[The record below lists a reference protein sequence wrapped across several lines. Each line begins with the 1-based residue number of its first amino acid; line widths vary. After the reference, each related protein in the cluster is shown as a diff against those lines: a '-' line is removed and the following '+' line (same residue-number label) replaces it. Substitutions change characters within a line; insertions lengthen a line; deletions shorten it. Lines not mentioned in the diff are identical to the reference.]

1 MASSDQRTD
10 QALFARYVVLVLLC
24 LLLALSI
31 PNPSIA
37 QTTTSGGLTGVVIDP
52 SGAVVIDA
60 EVEIKNDSKGTI
72 QSAITDRGG
81 VYRFF
86 FLTPAVYS
94 LSVSH
99 TGFRTENRTVTVL
112 LGPPV
117 SLNVTLQVAKATA
130 SVSVLAEA
138 PLLNAE
144 NGDVSTTMNAKQIAE
159 IPNPGN
165 DLTYIAQTAPG
176 AIMNTDTIGFGGL
189 GNFSI
194 LGMPGTSNL
203 FTLNGMNNNN
213 TVVNTNNSGV
223 MGMLMGQNEVQEA
236 TIVSNGY
243 SGQFGGVAG
252 ASVNY
257 LTKSGG
263 NAFHGNAQYYWNG
276 TALNANDWFDNA
288 FGNPRPVDTAHQWA
302 GSVGGPIKKDKLFF
316 FFDTE
321 GMSVLLPYSPQAVL
335 PSTQFESATIA
346 NIDSIFGSG
355 SASHKFYEQ
364 VFDLYNSAPGASRAL
379 PGNFNPQDPTGCN
392 GWVNPN
398 DPNGVGATEPCAVHF
413 LQNVSVPSS
422 QSLVSGRVDWN
433 LGSNDRLFLL
443 AQFDHGHIANFVD
456 AISPVFD
463 AYSRQPWWQGQLS
476 ETHTIG
482 PTAANQ
488 FLLGLNYTLAK
499 TGVTDPSQALTAF
512 PVTLNWWNAGQP
524 FTPLGGLD
532 YQYALPSWSKTIS
545 YQISDDLVKTRG
557 KHKLGLG
564 VSFLRTYWSAGGG
577 NWSSTPQLLPQTID
591 AFFFGGSDPS
601 SPNSD
606 YTSIYQSFPAYSRN
620 DFWFYSLGLYGQDEW
635 HARSNLSITLALRAD
650 HQSNPICDARCF
662 ARLPGPFS
670 TINHDPNVPYN
681 KTILINHEQAF
692 VNTDSIV
699 WSPRFSFAWQPRGVS
714 HNTVLRGGIGIFYDP
729 VPGGLGPWS
738 SANTPPLSN
747 YFNIRGYSLA
757 PDEKNSLFQNSVASN
772 TAFANGFSSGQTLAQ
787 IQSVDPNFSVPIIQ
801 IPAATIHSAQYQKWS
816 LQAQQSFGASRSLT
830 ISYFGNHGLHE
841 LSADPNLNAFGF
853 GSFPNVK
860 CGSPLV
866 APCYDSRFGL
876 VSANET
882 NAVSNYHGMVVSFE
896 QRITGWGRGLFQAN
910 YTLGHAL
917 DEVSNGGLGV
927 FTGGSSLNPQDASN
941 LRGSYG
947 PAEYDARHLFSANY
961 VWEIP
966 LKAALGGHGPDS
978 LVKGWQVS
986 GTIFYHTGLPYTVFD
1001 NQESSNLSGNNFG
1014 GPIYAVPV
1022 APLGPGGPCGKG
1034 AAVPAVPV
1042 PCLPPQVQGDGSPAA
1057 GALFVQTGCETG
1069 FNSGH
1074 LGASG
1079 TCDGSLVTFAQGR
1092 NHFRTTGFFNT
1103 DFSVMKNTKIPH
1115 PENVVLSMGLQ
1126 FFNFFNHANFGGPDN
1141 SMADGGYGQIGYLE
1155 QSPTSILG
1163 STLQANVS
1171 PRMIQLKFQLQF

>member
-1 MASSDQRTD
+1 M
-10 QALFARYVVLVLLC
+10 
-24 LLLALSI
+24 
-31 PNPSIA
+31 
-37 QTTTSGGLTGVVIDP
+37 
-52 SGAVVIDA
+52 
-60 EVEIKNDSKGTI
+60 
-72 QSAITDRGG
+72 
-81 VYRFF
+81 
-86 FLTPAVYS
+86 
-94 LSVSH
+94 
-99 TGFRTENRTVTVL
+99 
-112 LGPPV
+112 
-117 SLNVTLQVAKATA
+117 
-130 SVSVLAEA
+130 
-138 PLLNAE
+138 
-144 NGDVSTTMNAKQIAE
+144 
-159 IPNPGN
+159 
-165 DLTYIAQTAPG
+165 
-176 AIMNTDTIGFGGL
+176 
-189 GNFSI
+189 
-194 LGMPGTSNL
+194 
-203 FTLNGMNNNN
+203 
-213 TVVNTNNSGV
+213 
-223 MGMLMGQNEVQEA
+223 
-236 TIVSNGY
+236 
-243 SGQFGGVAG
+243 
-252 ASVNY
+252 NY

-288 FGNPRPVDTAHQWA
+288 FGNARPVDTANQWA
-302 GSVGGPIKKDKLFF
+302 GSVGGPIKKDELFF

-321 GMSVLLPYSPQAVL
+321 GMSVLLPYSIQTVL
-335 PSTQFESATIA
+335 PSAQFELATVK

-355 SASHKFYEQ
+355 SASHYFYEQ
-364 VFDLYNSAPGASRAL
+364 MFTLYNSAPGASSAL
-379 PGNFNPQDPTGCN
+379 TGNFNSQDRTGCN

-398 DPNGVGATEPCAVHF
+398 DPNGVGTTQPCAVHF
-413 LQNVSVPSS
+413 LKNVSVPSS

-433 LGSNDRLFLL
+433 LGSSDRVFLL
-443 AQFDHGHIANFVD
+443 AQFDHGHRANYVD

-463 AYSRQPWWQGQLS
+463 AYSRQPWWQGQLN
-476 ETHTIG
+476 ETHAMG

-488 FLLGLNYTLAK
+488 FLLGLNYILAK
-499 TGVTDPSQALTAF
+499 SGVPDPSQALAAF
-512 PVTLNWWNAGQP
+512 PVTLNWFSAGQA
-524 FTPLGGLD
+524 FSGLGGLD
-532 YQYALPSWSKTIS
+532 YSYAVPSWTKTIS
-545 YQISDDLVKTRG
+545 YQLSDDLVKTRG

-564 VSFLRTYWSAGGG
+564 VSFLRTYWSQGGG
-577 NWSSTPQLLPQTID
+577 NWGSTPQLLPQSID

-601 SPNSD
+601 SPSTD
-606 YTSIYQSFPAYSRN
+606 FTSILQSFPAYSRN

-670 TINHDPNVPYN
+670 AINHDPNTPYN
-681 KTILINHEQAF
+681 KTILINNKQAF
-692 VNTDSIV
+692 ENTDAIV

-714 HNTVLRGGIGIFYDP
+714 HNTVLRGGVGIFYDP

-738 SANTPPLSN
+738 SANTPPLFN
-747 YFNIRGYSLA
+747 YFNIKGYSLA
-757 PDEKNSLFQNSVASN
+757 PGENNSLYKNSVASN
-772 TAFANGFSSGQTLAQ
+772 TAFANGFTSGQTLAQ
-787 IQSVDPNFSVPIIQ
+787 IRSVDANFTVPVVQ
-801 IPAATIHSAQYQKWS
+801 IPAATVHSAQYQKWS
-816 LQAQQSFGASRSLT
+816 LQAQLGFGASRSLT
-830 ISYFGNHGLHE
+830 ISYFGNHGVHE
-841 LSADPNLNAFGF
+841 LSSDANLNAFGF
-853 GSFPNVK
+853 GSFPTVK
-860 CGSPLV
+860 CGSPPV
-866 APCYDSRFGL
+866 APCYDSRFGV

-882 NAVSNYHGMVVSFE
+882 NAVSNYQGMVVSFE
-896 QRITGWGRGLFQAN
+896 QRITGWGSGLFQAN

-927 FTGGSSLNPQDASN
+927 FTGGSSLVPQDANN

-966 LKAALGGHGPDS
+966 LKAALGGHGRDS

-986 GTIFYHTGLPYTVFD
+986 GTIFYHTGVPFTVFD
-1001 NQESSNLSGNNFG
+1001 NQESSNLGVNNNLG

-1022 APLGPGGPCGKG
+1022 APLGPPRPCGKG
-1034 AAVPAVPV
+1034 AAVPAEPV

-1079 TCDGSLVTFAQGR
+1079 VCDGSLVTLAQGR
-1092 NHFRTTGFFNT
+1092 NHFRTPGFFNT

-1115 PENVVLSMGLQ
+1115 RENVVLSMGLQ

-1141 SMADGGYGQIGYLE
+1141 LLADGLYGQIGYLE